1 MKDQRTGK
9 IGKQNHLLVIEWIV
23 SGRTALE
30 IADALDVNPETIRKF
45 ARKRGLQIQR
55 IDMTGENHPC
65 WAGGTTVDRS
75 GYLLR
80 RVAVDGPYGYLI
92 RAVQRRGVAG
102 SDPNGYAP
110 EHRIVMH
117 DQLGRPLY
125 PGEVVDHIDG
135 NKRNNDPENLR
146 VFESN
151 ADHLRETLKGRIPN
165 WTPEGRMKMTGRPP
179 NPNSANQ
186 RRLAKLNQSRTDGPA
201 SQSPSAPNSDQS

>member
-1 MKDQRTGK
+1 MKDRRIGK

-23 SGRTALE
+23 AGCTALD
-30 IADALDVNPETIRKF
+30 IADVLGVNPETIRKF

-55 IDMTGENHPC
+55 VDMSGENHPC
-65 WAGGTTVDRS
+65 WAGGMVSDRS

-92 RAVQRRGVAG
+92 RALQKRGVAG

-117 DQLGRPLY
+117 DQLGRPLL

-135 NKRNNDPENLR
+135 DKRNNDPSNLR
-146 VFESN
+146 VFPSN
-151 ADHLRETLKGRIPN
+151 AEHLRETLKGRVPN
-165 WTPEGRMKMTGRPP
+165 WTQEGRAKMTGRPVD
-179 NPNSANQ
+179 PNSANQ
-186 RRLAKLNQSRTDGPA
+186 RRLAKLSQSKNDDPA
-201 SQSPSAPNSDQS
+201 SPSPNDLNSDQS